1 MQPITLDSRI
11 DDISDVQSV
20 LRYSKDYIKSEGYFT
35 NSIEDLYDL
44 DKCHRGFLESIL
56 EYCWREGDEIF
67 VTNSEKGDKLTF
79 RYFIPLSLLKGVR
92 YKPLDISLFV
102 YGDII
107 RDGGF
112 VRFREKG
119 NDSKI
124 AELRYNG
131 WSKDGNLTFV
141 HLGSIKLTF
150 EKLLSD
156 YEYEQESYPG
166 HWLPF
171 GIEETNTFGDS
182 DDEGQED

>member
-11 DDISDVQSV
+11 DDISDVQSI

-35 NSIEDLYDL
+35 NNIEELYDL
-44 DKCHRGFLESIL
+44 DECYKGFLESIL
-56 EYCWREGDEIF
+56 EYCFREGDEIF
-67 VTNSEKGDKLTF
+67 VTYNEKGDKLTF
-79 RYFIPLSLLKGVR
+79 RYFVPLSLLKGVR
-92 YKPLDISLFV
+92 YKPLDINLFLCS
-102 YGDII
+102 DII

-141 HLGSIKLTF
+141 HLGGSRLTL
-150 EKLLSD
+150 EKLLAD

-171 GIEETNTFGDS
+171 GIEDTNTFGGS
-182 DDEGQED
+182 DD